1 MSTPELRE
9 PVNPPASPARPLAML
24 VALIT
29 EDLKQGRE
37 AAERAGMPFY
47 RAAGEKMLEAKG
59 QIPHGEF
66 QAWIKQN
73 FGISKVQASRYMNL
87 ARAASSKKLSALNFS
102 SLRDFVRQTSNPSK
116 PHIARIR
123 PPGWQDAMKEKIER
137 ARQRAERFQ
146 QARFADRQEC
156 EAEQKLALQLIDI
169 GYKVL
174 AKEFHP
180 DKGGSRDAMARL
192 NRVRDRLKQHA

>member
-9 PVNPPASPARPLAML
+9 PVNPLASPARPLAML
-24 VALIT
+24 VGLIT

-47 RAAGEKMLEAKG
+47 RAAGEKTLEAKA

-66 QAWIKQN
+66 QAWIKRN
-73 FGISKVQASRYMNL
+73 FRDQQGSGIALYRTL
-87 ARAASSKKLSALNFS
+87 RRAVSSEKLSALNFS

-116 PHIARIR
+116 PHIARVS
-123 PPGWQDAMKEKIER
+123 PPGWQDAIKEKIER

-146 QARFADRQEC
+146 QGLSPGDRVPHILLESRVYSLKICDQRCNKTFTTQSARSCRTDGADQC
-156 EAEQKLALQLIDI
+156 PKL
-169 GYKVL
+169 
-174 AKEFHP
+174 
-180 DKGGSRDAMARL
+180 R
-192 NRVRDRLKQHA
+192 